1 MKLAN
6 SCKSKMADN
15 EQEFP
20 FPTLSSNVT
29 EEEKTL
35 SLKEKV
41 NLIDNEI
48 RQLYEFCTKA
58 GYTQP
63 QIEQRA
69 QPLISL
75 QSRERHIK
83 WLRRLFSFAILVAVI
98 AFLFAY
104 DPAYRQ
110 ICIYGKFIA
119 MKVKYINIY
128 KLKLRDFFNLFGRLN
143 FLELSLS
150 LFFF

>member
-1 MKLAN
+1 
-6 SCKSKMADN
+6 MADT
-15 EQEFP
+15 EPEFP
-20 FPTLSSNVT
+20 FPNLSSNVT
-29 EEEKTL
+29 EKEKTL

-63 QIEQRA
+63 QIEQCA

-83 WLRRLFSFAILVAVI
+83 WFRRLFSFAVLVAVI

-119 MKVKYINIY
+119 MKVKYINIIFY
-128 KLKLRDFFNLFGRLN
+128 
-143 FLELSLS
+143 S
-150 LFFF
+150 LFFVVLIFLSLYFFSEKLAGD

>member
-1 MKLAN
+1 
-6 SCKSKMADN
+6 MA
-15 EQEFP
+15 EKELEFT

-29 EEEKTL
+29 EGEKSL

-63 QIEQRA
+63 QIEQCA
-69 QPLISL
+69 QPLLSL

-119 MKVKYINIY
+119 MKVKYTYGFI
-128 KLKLRDFFNLFGRLN
+128 FLFRCLN
-143 FLELSLS
+143 FFLS
-150 LFFF
+150 LFFSEKFARR

>member
-1 MKLAN
+1 
-6 SCKSKMADN
+6 MADN

-63 QIEQRA
+63 QIEQCA

-83 WLRRLFSFAILVAVI
+83 WLRRLFSIAILVAVI

-128 KLKLRDFFNLFGRLN
+128 KLRDFFNLFCRLN

-150 LFFF
+150 FIFFLNSLLETKFM

>member
-1 MKLAN
+1 
-6 SCKSKMADN
+6 MADK
-15 EQEFP
+15 ELEFP
-20 FPTLSSNVT
+20 FPALSSNVT
-29 EEEKTL
+29 EDEKSL

-63 QIEQRA
+63 QIEQCA
-69 QPLISL
+69 QPLLSL

-119 MKVKYINIY
+119 MKVKYTYIS
-128 KLKLRDFFNLFGRLN
+128 F
-143 FLELSLS
+143 SLS
-150 LFFF
+150 

>member
-1 MKLAN
+1 
-6 SCKSKMADN
+6 MADKKTL
-15 EQEFP
+15 EFP
-20 FPTLSSNVT
+20 FSTLSSDVT
-29 EEEKTL
+29 EDEKKL

-63 QIEQRA
+63 QIEQCA
-69 QPLISL
+69 QPLLSL
-75 QSRERHIK
+75 QSRETHIK
-83 WLRRLFSFAILVAVI
+83 WLRRLFSFAILVAFI

-119 MKVKYINIY
+119 MKVRYTIT
-128 KLKLRDFFNLFGRLN
+128 
-143 FLELSLS
+143 
-150 LFFF
+150 

>member
-1 MKLAN
+1 MYCQISSSVQL
-6 SCKSKMADN
+6 DN
-15 EQEFP
+15 GN
-20 FPTLSSNVT
+20 TRMLSPGAFLPLYRFQSSGRWFFGSQRWFS
-29 EEEKTL
+29 ERKEKTL

-63 QIEQRA
+63 QIEQCA

-83 WLRRLFSFAILVAVI
+83 WFRRLFSFAVLVAVI

-119 MKVKYINIY
+119 MKVK
-128 KLKLRDFFNLFGRLN
+128 
-143 FLELSLS
+143 
-150 LFFF
+150 

>member
-1 MKLAN
+1 
-6 SCKSKMADN
+6 MADN

-63 QIEQRA
+63 QIKQCA
-69 QPLISL
+69 QPFISL

-83 WLRRLFSFAILVAVI
+83 WLRRLFLFAILVAVI
-98 AFLFAY
+98 AFFFAY

-110 ICIYGKFIA
+110 ICIFGKFIA
-119 MKVKYINIY
+119 MEVKYINIY
-128 KLKLRDFFNLFGRLN
+128 YTN
-143 FLELSLS
+143 
-150 LFFF
+150 

>member
-1 MKLAN
+1 
-6 SCKSKMADN
+6 MADK
-15 EQEFP
+15 ELEFA

-29 EEEKTL
+29 EDEKSL

-63 QIEQRA
+63 QIEQCA
-69 QPLISL
+69 QPLLSL

-119 MKVKYINIY
+119 MKVKYTY
-128 KLKLRDFFNLFGRLN
+128 GFLFLFRCLN
-143 FLELSLS
+143 FFLS
-150 LFFF
+150 